1 VDAVLNWIWQGCVVA
16 IAAAGV
22 LRLMESSRAE
32 LRYRA
37 VWLALG
43 CILML
48 PVVPLLWALAAPAP
62 VAATAMAG
70 AFASPAII
78 DGISEI
84 VPREPVVSIP
94 ATWWTSGMVLLG
106 LWGAWSAIFGAR
118 IVAAGVALRRARREC
133 QAIPDGFE
141 GRLRRW
147 SHVRTSGRPARM
159 VVSGS
164 VRAAAVLG
172 GRPPIIALSPVL
184 LDHLSDDELDRVVIH
199 EWAHIQR
206 RDDVANALQ
215 LAVRLLAGWHPA
227 VWWCDRQLRIEREI
241 ACDEMALTLTGSVKA
256 YAACL
261 AKLASLPRTSLPPL
275 PVVSVLSSGLRGR
288 IVRILSFDRV
298 TRSRGQAS
306 AAIVASIGVGLTAVV
321 VGGFPVIGIASV
333 YAQAT
338 SMETAPVAVSLAA
351 RDAAAP
357 VGITPRALATVAAAR
372 GNAAAQRPAVRSE
385 GSGETGEPASV
396 PDAAPP
402 AAVETASPSRELPAA
417 PLASSAVAVP
427 SSAELVTAIAD
438 AQASRGQ
445 SQQASS
451 PDDEQPVWPWTAAAD
466 TGVAIGRGS
475 QNAAVATAGFFNR
488 LGRKIGNSF

>member
-16 IAAAGV
+16 IAAAGA

-48 PVVPLLWALAAPAP
+48 PVVPLLWALATPAP
-62 VAATAMAG
+62 IAVAG
-70 AFASPAII
+70 AAASTAI
-78 DGISEI
+78 
-84 VPREPVVSIP
+84 PRDPVVSIP
-94 ATWWTSGMVLLG
+94 ATWWTSGIVMLV

-118 IVAAGVALRRARREC
+118 IAAAGVALRRARQEC
-133 QAIPDGFE
+133 RATPAGFE

-206 RDDVANALQ
+206 RDDLAHALQ

-261 AKLASLPRTSLPPL
+261 AKLASLPRSSLPPL

-298 TRSRGQAS
+298 TRSRGQVS
-306 AAIVASIGVGLTAVV
+306 AAIVASIGLGLTAFV
-321 VGGFPVIGIASV
+321 VGGFPVIGITSV

-338 SMETAPVAVSLAA
+338 SPG
-351 RDAAAP
+351 AAP
-357 VGITPRALATVAAAR
+357 VVASLASRDAVASAHIARPALAPAR
-372 GNAAAQRPAVRSE
+372 GK
-385 GSGETGEPASV
+385 
-396 PDAAPP
+396 AAPP
-402 AAVETASPSRELPAA
+402 AQQPTAGNGDRREVVSAPDVAPPAVAETVPSSRELPA
-417 PLASSAVAVP
+417 PLLASGTVAVP
-427 SSAELVTAIAD
+427 SSAELMMPIAD

-445 SQQASS
+445 IQRAPS
-451 PDDEQPVWPWTAAAD
+451 PDDEQPVRPWTAAAD